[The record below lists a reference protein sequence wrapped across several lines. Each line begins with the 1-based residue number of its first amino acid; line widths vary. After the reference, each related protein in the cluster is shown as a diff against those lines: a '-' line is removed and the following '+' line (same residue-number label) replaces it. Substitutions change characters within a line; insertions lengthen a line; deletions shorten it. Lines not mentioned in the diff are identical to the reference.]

1 MEEEATTEYEGEEMA
16 RACSPTDR
24 EAHRG
29 LPSWQEK
36 EQKSAAPRVGAGRG
50 GGAAVA
56 ATAMT
61 SAPSPALPGK
71 TRDSESALTAPVI
84 MGVQQWNREA
94 GSWLPARAAS
104 RTQPQGLLVG
114 EKKDQEEI
122 DGTKVPEQNIPEKK
136 EEYNSNKRRRY
147 KDGARVEATLEGGQD
162 AMPDEFLSE
171 HSNSTM
177 DAELLE
183 AGPSAAA
190 TAAPCVAM
198 PPHPATSTSPPASS
212 LPPPTPPPPP
222 PTAATRRGPHVP
234 QNEDEQ
240 DERIRELE
248 TQLAQTLQEAED
260 LKAQRQSQALLAA
273 DAADG
278 RVAAPIPLSG
288 VATMEG
294 PRAIVVSL
302 EIRPDRV
309 KDFLAAIKIDCEGSR
324 LEPGC
329 LRFDVI
335 RDLENPCKFQL
346 YEVYRD
352 ADAEAYHREQAHF
365 KAWANFKNNVGQ
377 PEGTAQPVISLIN
390 QKGIAIEWTS

>member
-1 MEEEATTEYEGEEMA
+1 
-16 RACSPTDR
+16 
-24 EAHRG
+24 
-29 LPSWQEK
+29 
-36 EQKSAAPRVGAGRG
+36 
-50 GGAAVA
+50 
-56 ATAMT
+56 
-61 SAPSPALPGK
+61 
-71 TRDSESALTAPVI
+71 
-84 MGVQQWNREA
+84 
-94 GSWLPARAAS
+94 
-104 RTQPQGLLVG
+104 
-114 EKKDQEEI
+114 
-122 DGTKVPEQNIPEKK
+122 
-136 EEYNSNKRRRY
+136 
-147 KDGARVEATLEGGQD
+147 
-162 AMPDEFLSE
+162 MPDEFLSE

-240 DERIRELE
+240 DERIRELK

-273 DAADG
+273 DAADS

>member
-1 MEEEATTEYEGEEMA
+1 
-16 RACSPTDR
+16 
-24 EAHRG
+24 
-29 LPSWQEK
+29 
-36 EQKSAAPRVGAGRG
+36 
-50 GGAAVA
+50 
-56 ATAMT
+56 
-61 SAPSPALPGK
+61 
-71 TRDSESALTAPVI
+71 
-84 MGVQQWNREA
+84 
-94 GSWLPARAAS
+94 
-104 RTQPQGLLVG
+104 
-114 EKKDQEEI
+114 
-122 DGTKVPEQNIPEKK
+122 
-136 EEYNSNKRRRY
+136 
-147 KDGARVEATLEGGQD
+147 
-162 AMPDEFLSE
+162 MPDEFLSE

-212 LPPPTPPPPP
+212 LPPPTPPPSP

-240 DERIRELE
+240 DERIRELD
-248 TQLAQTLQEAED
+248 TQLAQTLQEAKD

-309 KDFLAAIKIDCEGSR
+309 RDFLAAINRLRGLAPGTRVSPFRCHSRSREPLQVSAVRGVPRCRRRGLPQGAGSFQSVGEFQEQCWSARGHRSTSDQPDQSEG
-324 LEPGC
+324 
-329 LRFDVI
+329 
-335 RDLENPCKFQL
+335 
-346 YEVYRD
+346 
-352 ADAEAYHREQAHF
+352 HRHR
-365 KAWANFKNNVGQ
+365 VDI
-377 PEGTAQPVISLIN
+377 VISDHNGEREIELDTAV
-390 QKGIAIEWTS
+390 IAELGLGAEGVFRRRLLVRAEGATGDAAGRDPDAQRRP

>member
-1 MEEEATTEYEGEEMA
+1 MGDQRGGKDRKMEEEATTEYEGEEMA

-24 EAHRG
+24 EGHRG

-50 GGAAVA
+50 GGVVVA
-56 ATAMT
+56 ASAMT

-84 MGVQQWNREA
+84 MV
-94 GSWLPARAAS
+94 S
-104 RTQPQGLLVG
+104 V
-114 EKKDQEEI
+114 
-122 DGTKVPEQNIPEKK
+122 GTKVPKQNIPEKK

-147 KDGARVEATLEGGQD
+147 NDRARVEATLEGGQD

-309 KDFLAAIKIDCEGSR
+309 KDFLAAINIDCEGSR

>member
-1 MEEEATTEYEGEEMA
+1 MA

-71 TRDSESALTAPVI
+71 TRDSESAFTAPVI

-147 KDGARVEATLEGGQD
+147 KDRARVEATLEGGQD

-171 HSNSTM
+171 HSNSTT

-222 PTAATRRGPHVP
+222 PTAATRRGPMSPKMRTSKTKGSASLKRSWPRPSRRPRISRPSGSPRRYLLQMQQTVALQHRSRCRGWP
-234 QNEDEQ
+234 RWRGR
-240 DERIRELE
+240 ER
-248 TQLAQTLQEAED
+248 
-260 LKAQRQSQALLAA
+260 S
-273 DAADG
+273 
-278 RVAAPIPLSG
+278 S
-288 VATMEG
+288 
-294 PRAIVVSL
+294 
-302 EIRPDRV
+302 
-309 KDFLAAIKIDCEGSR
+309 
-324 LEPGC
+324 
-329 LRFDVI
+329 
-335 RDLENPCKFQL
+335 
-346 YEVYRD
+346 
-352 ADAEAYHREQAHF
+352 
-365 KAWANFKNNVGQ
+365 
-377 PEGTAQPVISLIN
+377 
-390 QKGIAIEWTS
+390 

>member
-1 MEEEATTEYEGEEMA
+1 M
-16 RACSPTDR
+16 
-24 EAHRG
+24 
-29 LPSWQEK
+29 
-36 EQKSAAPRVGAGRG
+36 
-50 GGAAVA
+50 A

-114 EKKDQEEI
+114 EKEDQEEI

-212 LPPPTPPPPP
+212 LPPPTPPPP
-222 PTAATRRGPHVP
+222 G
-234 QNEDEQ
+234 
-240 DERIRELE
+240 
-248 TQLAQTLQEAED
+248 
-260 LKAQRQSQALLAA
+260 
-273 DAADG
+273 
-278 RVAAPIPLSG
+278 VAA
-288 VATMEG
+288 MKG

-335 RDLENPCKFQL
+335 RDLENSCKFQL

-352 ADAEAYHREQAHF
+352 ADAKAYHREQAHF
-365 KAWANFKNNVGQ
+365 KAWANFKKNVGQ
-377 PEGTAQPVISLIN
+377 PEGTAQPVIRLIN

>member
-1 MEEEATTEYEGEEMA
+1 MA

-84 MGVQQWNREA
+84 MV
-94 GSWLPARAAS
+94 S
-104 RTQPQGLLVG
+104 V
-114 EKKDQEEI
+114 
-122 DGTKVPEQNIPEKK
+122 GTKVPKQNIPEKK

-147 KDGARVEATLEGGQD
+147 KDGARVEATLEGGLD
-162 AMPDEFLSE
+162 AMPDDFLSE

-190 TAAPCVAM
+190 TAAPCVA
-198 PPHPATSTSPPASS
+198 

-222 PTAATRRGPHVP
+222 PTAATRRGPMSPKMRTSKTKGSASLKHSWPRPSRRPRISRPSGSPRRYLLQMQQTVALQHRSRCRGWP
-234 QNEDEQ
+234 RWRGR
-240 DERIRELE
+240 ER
-248 TQLAQTLQEAED
+248 
-260 LKAQRQSQALLAA
+260 S
-273 DAADG
+273 
-278 RVAAPIPLSG
+278 S
-288 VATMEG
+288 
-294 PRAIVVSL
+294 
-302 EIRPDRV
+302 
-309 KDFLAAIKIDCEGSR
+309 
-324 LEPGC
+324 
-329 LRFDVI
+329 
-335 RDLENPCKFQL
+335 
-346 YEVYRD
+346 
-352 ADAEAYHREQAHF
+352 
-365 KAWANFKNNVGQ
+365 
-377 PEGTAQPVISLIN
+377 
-390 QKGIAIEWTS
+390 